1 MTTTA
6 DSGAGSL
13 RQAIT
18 DANGNGGADV
28 INFNI
33 VGAGVHTITP
43 ATPLPPIT
51 DAVTIDG
58 YSQPGASANSN
69 APDQGS
75 NAVLLIEINGQN
87 LMGFGGQALDVT
99 ATGVAI
105 RGLVI
110 NRCQNSAIRAL
121 AGGNGTIIA
130 GNFLGTDPSGSSRPG
145 AQNQGVELN
154 GGTGA
159 VIGGPNPADRNVIAG
174 NDGADIVLNDSGGSN
189 AVIQGNL
196 IGTNAAGAAVIPGL
210 FSERGIYI
218 RVGTG
223 VTIGGLTPALRNVIS
238 GRRNSAIVVGYTVSS
253 TAAQA
258 TIRGNYIGTDVT
270 GTQPLGNSS
279 GVVLNSVNNIV
290 GGSAAGAGNII
301 AAGTGYG
308 ITGTA
313 ATGPRS
319 RGTSSAPT
327 PPRR

>member
-1 MTTTA
+1 MRTSIVIAALFAAAAAGATTYTVTTTA

-130 GNFLGTDPSGSSRPG
+130 GNFLGTDASGSSRPG

-196 IGTNAAGAAVIPGL
+196 IGTNAAGAAGHPRAVQRTRDLHSRRDRSHHRRAHAGP
-210 FSERGIYI
+210 SECHLGSTQLGDRHRLHGQLD
-218 RVGTG
+218 
-223 VTIGGLTPALRNVIS
+223 GGAGHDPRQLHRH
-238 GRRNSAIVVGYTVSS
+238 RRHGNSA
-253 TAAQA
+253 
-258 TIRGNYIGTDVT
+258 
-270 GTQPLGNSS
+270 S
-279 GVVLNSVNNIV
+279 G
-290 GGSAAGAGNII
+290 
-301 AAGTGYG
+301 
-308 ITGTA
+308 
-313 ATGPRS
+313 
-319 RGTSSAPT
+319 
-327 PPRR
+327 